1 MLMAISVLARLA
13 GFIRE
18 QAIAAKFGTS
28 MATDAYVVA
37 YTVANTVYLIN
48 RWGISHG
55 LSV

>member
-1 MLMAISVLARLA
+1 MAISVLARLA